1 MGLLSKIFGGS
12 SSFGPLQIRVIKKAF
27 ALDVSGFIV
36 QCKGTIPV
44 YSRKRVGLIISLMC
58 KDEDGNLSPV
68 LSFIGEAQEEQTS
81 AYQHIHE
88 IGVVDGRSLGYPEW
102 GGIAAIVPDLIQP
115 AYGGIQRIGAVVRLV
130 DMNDKPAILLGFC
143 ARDDCIWTESEDFT
157 YDFETK
163 GYKEEQEDI
172 EEARSLSVK
181 IGMAVAMAD
190 GELDDSEGKTLN
202 RWIKKI
208 ISPYGED
215 KQESL
220 KNIYNNALK
229 ESYKLAESGNLD
241 LNDICKQMNKVA
253 ETPQKHEALELAHE
267 VMAADGVL
275 DKSETKM
282 INKIAALLE
291 IDTTELE
298 NIRDKQLVSFKPK
311 SIDDDDNAEAG
322 GGIDD
327 VESLLGI
334 DPTWSNKKI
343 LAHLGKEFTKW
354 NARMNSLS
362 EGEDDD
368 DPDDPDGP
376 NGSGPRD
383 NAQKM
388 LDLIAETRKKY
399 V

>member
-1 MGLLSKIFGGS
+1 MTGFMVECKG
-12 SSFGPLQIRVIKKAF
+12 AF
-27 ALDVSGFIV
+27 PVYSTKNIGFIV
-36 QCKGTIPV
+36 
-44 YSRKRVGLIISLMC
+44 SLMC
-58 KDEDGNLSPV
+58 KDNDGKLNPV
-68 LSFIGEAQEEQTS
+68 LSMASDAQEEVTS
-81 AYQHIHE
+81 AFQLIQD
-88 IGVVDGRSLGYPEW
+88 IGVVDSGY
-102 GGIAAIVPDLIQP
+102 GFPDWAPLAPILPKYIQP
-115 AYGGIQRIGAVVRLV
+115 AYGGVQKIGVVVRLV
-130 DMNDKPAILLGFC
+130 DMHDPPSITLGFSKI
-143 ARDDCIWTESEDFT
+143 RSDSIWTGSEDFT
-157 YDFETK
+157 YDFEIK
-163 GYKEEQEDI
+163 GYIESQEGKD
-172 EEARSLSVK
+172 EARALSVK
-181 IGMAVAMAD
+181 LGMAVAMAD

-202 RWIKKI
+202 KWIKKI
-208 ISPYGED
+208 ISPYSED

-220 KNIYNNALK
+220 KKIYNNALK

-298 NIRDKQLVSFKPK
+298 NIRDKQLVNFKPK
-311 SIDDDDNAEAG
+311 SIDDDDNDEAG

-368 DPDDPDGP
+368 EPDDPDDPDGP

>member
-12 SSFGPLQIRVIKKAF
+12 SSFGPLQIRVIKK
-27 ALDVSGFIV
+27 DVEDITGFIV

-44 YSRKRVGLIISLMC
+44 YSRTNIGFIVSLMC
-58 KDEDGNLSPV
+58 KDEDGKLNPV
-68 LSFIGEAQEEQTS
+68 LSFIGEAQEEKTS

-88 IGVVDGRSLGYPEW
+88 IGVVDGPGGYDDW
-102 GGIAAIVPDLIQP
+102 GAIAPIIPDLIQS
-115 AYGGIQRIGAVVRLV
+115 AYGGLQKIGVVVRLV
-130 DMNDKPAILLGFC
+130 DMHDPPSILLGFS
-143 ARDDCIWTESEDFT
+143 DTSDCIWTESEDFS
-157 YDFETK
+157 YDFKTK
-163 GYKEEQEDI
+163 GYKEEEEDK
-172 EEARSLSVK
+172 EEARALSVK
-181 IGMAVAMAD
+181 LGMAVAMAD

-202 RWIKKI
+202 KWIKKI
-208 ISPYGED
+208 ISPYSED

-220 KNIYNNALK
+220 KKIYNKALK
-229 ESYKLAESGNLD
+229 ESYKLAESGKLNLTA
-241 LNDICKQMNKVA
+241 ICKQMNKVA

-311 SIDDDDNAEAG
+311 SSDDDDNDGAG

-343 LAHLGKEFTKW
+343 LAHLGKEFAKW
-354 NARMNSLS
+354 NGRMNSLP
-362 EGEDDD
+362 EGKE
-368 DPDDPDGP
+368 
-376 NGSGPRD
+376 RE

-388 LDLIAETRKKY
+388 LDRIAEIRKKY
-399 V
+399 AE